1 MPSILI
7 VEDEAATAWALA
19 ESLSDEGYAITTVG
33 TAEEA
38 LAAFKDKPA
47 DLVITDVRLPRM
59 DGVELARR
67 LGARK
72 RPAPVIVVS
81 AYGDERVLRRIEELG
96 VHAYFPKP
104 FQMDHL
110 RKSVQA
116 ALRLKAA

>member
-19 ESLSDEGYAITTVG
+19 ESLSDEGYAITTVDS
-33 TAEEA
+33 AEAA
-38 LAAFKDKPA
+38 LDSLKRKPA

-67 LGARK
+67 IRGRK
-72 RPAPVIVVS
+72 KPSPVIVVT
-81 AYGDERVLRRIEELG
+81 AYGDERVLRDIDSLG
-96 VHAYFPKP
+96 VHALFLKP
-104 FQMDHL
+104 FQIDRL

-116 ALRLKAA
+116 ALRAKAA

>member
-19 ESLSDEGYAITTVG
+19 ESLSDEGYAITTVDS
-33 TAEEA
+33 AEAA
-38 LAAFKDKPA
+38 LAAYKESPA

-81 AYGDERVLRRIEELG
+81 AYGDERVLKRIEELG

-116 ALRLKAA
+116 ALRKKAA

>member
-33 TAEEA
+33 TAEAA
-38 LAAFKDKPA
+38 LEAFKQKPA

-81 AYGDERVLRRIEELG
+81 AYGDEHVLRRIEELG

>member
-19 ESLSDEGYAITTVG
+19 ESLSDEGYAITTVD
-33 TAEEA
+33 TAEKA
-38 LAAFKDKPA
+38 LAAFKAHPA

-81 AYGDERVLRRIEELG
+81 AYGDERVMRRIEELQ
-96 VHAYFPKP
+96 VHAYFAKP
-104 FQMDHL
+104 FQVDRL

-116 ALRLKAA
+116 ALRKKAA

>member
-19 ESLSDEGYAITTVG
+19 ESLSDEGYAITTVS
-33 TAEEA
+33 TAEAA
-38 LAAFKDKPA
+38 LAAIQAKRP

-67 LGARK
+67 LAARK

-81 AYGDERVLRRIEELG
+81 AYGDERVLQRLEELG